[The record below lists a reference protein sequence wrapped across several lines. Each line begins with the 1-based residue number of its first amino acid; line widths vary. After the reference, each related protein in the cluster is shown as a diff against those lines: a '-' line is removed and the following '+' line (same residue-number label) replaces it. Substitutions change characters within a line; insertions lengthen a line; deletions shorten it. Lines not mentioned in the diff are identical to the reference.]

1 MPTQHKGIV
10 DLYNCPM
17 RQPSTD
23 YQINQPT
30 NSESGLAEIT
40 ALQPMLAKRLTKQ
53 GIFTAQPIFKK
64 GLEP

>member
-17 RQPSTD
+17 RQPSMD

-40 ALQPMLAKRLTKQ
+40 ALQLMLAKRLTKQ
-53 GIFTAQPIFKK
+53 GICTAQPIFKK
-64 GLEP
+64 GLES